1 MLADLAGGRVE
12 HVEIREED
20 LKGIDCFPLFRVV
33 RRDLLDLVALGAE
46 DPLRVVDRIE
56 DLTLRGDQ
64 ARRGGLVDFGEHG
77 ANLSRIAEDAPEAA
91 SSGIG
96 DVEAID
102 VSDDRGRLCSGGDR
116 LAVGPGNVRE
126 VDEQPGDTI
135 VESRVLSV

>member
-1 MLADLAGGRVE
+1 MLPDLARGRVE

-20 LKGIDCFPLFRVV
+20 LKGIDRFPLFRVV

-46 DPLRVVDRIE
+46 DPLRVVDRVE

-64 ARRGGLVDFGEHG
+64 ARRAALIAFGEHG

-96 DVEAID
+96 DIEAVD
-102 VSDDRGRLCSGGDR
+102 VSDDRGRL
-116 LAVGPGNVRE
+116 
-126 VDEQPGDTI
+126 
-135 VESRVLSV
+135 